1 MQYKQAINVYSTTED
16 RLKKLQPG
24 QWVYAGDKSVM
35 GRFCRVKQNGVVVV
49 SWAGNMKHF
58 QTLNQY
64 SKR

>member
-1 MQYKQAINVYSTTED
+1 MQYQQALNIYSTTED
-16 RLKKLQPG
+16 KLNKLQPG
-24 QWVYAGDKSVM
+24 QWVYAGSRSAM
-35 GRFCRVKQNGVVVV
+35 GRFCRIKSNGVVVV